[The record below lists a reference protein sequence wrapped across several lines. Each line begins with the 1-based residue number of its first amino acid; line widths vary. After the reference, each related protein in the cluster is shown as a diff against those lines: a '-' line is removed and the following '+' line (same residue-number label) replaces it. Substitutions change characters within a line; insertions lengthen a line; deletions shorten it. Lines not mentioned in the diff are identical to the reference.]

1 MIIIYQLIIVIHY
14 TIASKRRESYF
25 LFFILFWLWLWNSE
39 TFLDFDTD
47 FQPWRISIVEINF
60 FVLIE
65 KFQYALYVK
74 ALKSL
79 VNQSYLYDGIFINEL
94 VFQFAVVRVD

>member
-1 MIIIYQLIIVIHY
+1 MKVIF
-14 TIASKRRESYF
+14 YF
-25 LFFILFWLWLWNSE
+25 SFYFDYDWNSE

-94 VFQFAVVRVD
+94 VFQFAVVWVD